1 MRGMSLYI
9 YMRGMTFLN
18 ARNVSH
24 CWSPPWPSFSSSS
37 YRPCP
42 RGPRP
47 SARSTSSQS
56 AGGEGARQ
64 RHLHW
69 QSAAPTAI
77 VPCQLM
83 AEQHTFHHCNH
94 ARKQTGELVAMLVE
108 EPLLVNPS
116 GRLDFL
122 LCAHP
127 PSFSPLRHGQ
137 RCRKYEKQANLESGD
152 TQEAALS
159 HWDHEGSRAGADG
172 DTQLNVERQR
182 TAASEVHYV
191 LYYLIESIIYY
202 LIESACGKMTL
213 QRSDQST

>member
-1 MRGMSLYI
+1 MS
-9 YMRGMTFLN
+9 
-18 ARNVSH
+18 
-24 CWSPPWPSFSSSS
+24 CWSCPWPSFSSSS

-56 AGGEGARQ
+56 AGGARQ

-122 LCAHP
+122 LRAHP
-127 PSFSPLRHGQ
+127 PFHSAISGTARPP
-137 RCRKYEKQANLESGD
+137 RCRKYSCEKQANLESGD

-159 HWDHEGSRAGADG
+159 HWDHEGSRAGGRRYPAECRASKD
-172 DTQLNVERQR
+172 RCQR
-182 TAASEVHYV
+182 
-191 LYYLIESIIYY
+191 
-202 LIESACGKMTL
+202 GTL
-213 QRSDQST
+213 CTLLPH

>member
-1 MRGMSLYI
+1 MGGMNIPECEECLTLLVSSL
-9 YMRGMTFLN
+9 
-18 ARNVSH
+18 A
-24 CWSPPWPSFSSSS
+24 SFSSSS

-122 LCAHP
+122 LRAHP
-127 PSFSPLRHGQ
+127 PSFSPPARPKVPQ
-137 RCRKYEKQANLESGD
+137 IRKQIRKQANLESGD

-159 HWDHEGSRAGADG
+159 HWDHERSRAGG
-172 DTQLNVERQR
+172 QR
-182 TAASEVHYV
+182 YPAECRASEDR
-191 LYYLIESIIYY
+191 
-202 LIESACGKMTL
+202 CQQGTL
-213 QRSDQST
+213 CTLLLH